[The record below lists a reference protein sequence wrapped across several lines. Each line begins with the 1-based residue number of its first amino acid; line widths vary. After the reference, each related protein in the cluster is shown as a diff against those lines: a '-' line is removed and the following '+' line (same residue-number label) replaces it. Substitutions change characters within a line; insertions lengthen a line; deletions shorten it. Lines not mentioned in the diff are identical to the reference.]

1 MSLTSPPAPE
11 GELPSFDGA
20 TEWLNSPPLTASGLR
35 GSVVVVDFWTYSC
48 INWIRQLPY
57 VRAWSQKYRSH
68 GLVVIGAHTP
78 EFAFEH
84 EIENVRR
91 AARDMKVDYPIA
103 VDSNYAIWRAFNNQ
117 YWPALYFADS
127 QGRIRHHHFGEG
139 DYERSEA
146 VIEELLEAAGARDLD
161 HEPVSLDPRG
171 VEAPADWD
179 TLGSPETYVGYARSE
194 NLASPGGAEFDRPHL
209 YAAPSNLGRNEWA
222 LVGSWTVEREAALLN
237 GAGGRIA
244 YRFHARDLNL
254 VLGAPGRSDSAR
266 FRVLLDGKPPGAAH
280 GIDIDEQGYGAVS
293 EQRLY
298 QLARQASPVAERT
311 FEIEFL
317 DPGVRA
323 YVFTFG

>member
-1 MSLTSPPAPE
+1 MSPTSPSGLE

-57 VRAWSQKYRSH
+57 VRAWSEKYGSH
-68 GLVVIGAHTP
+68 GLVVIGVHTP

-84 EIENVRR
+84 EIENVRG
-91 AARDMKVDYPIA
+91 AARDMNVDYPIA
-103 VDSNYAIWRAFNNQ
+103 VDPNYAIWRAFNNE
-117 YWPALYFADS
+117 YWPALYFADA

-139 DYERSEA
+139 DYERSQA
-146 VIEELLEAAGARDLD
+146 VIQQLLEAAGARGLD
-161 HEPVSLDPRG
+161 HEPLSLDAPG

-179 TLGSPETYVGYARSE
+179 TLGSPETYLGYARAE
-194 NLASPGGAEFDRPHL
+194 NLASPGEAVFDRSHG
-209 YAAPSNLGRNEWA
+209 YTAPPDLRRNEWA
-222 LVGSWTVEREAALLN
+222 LVGDWTVERESALLN
-237 GAGGRIA
+237 SAGGRIA
-244 YRFHARDLNL
+244 YRSHARDLNL
-254 VLGAPGRSDSAR
+254 VMGAPGRADAAR
-266 FRVLLDGKPPGAAH
+266 FRVLLDGKPPGVAH
-280 GIDIDEQGYGAVS
+280 GIDIDEHGEGVVT
-293 EQRLY
+293 EPRLY
-298 QLARQASPVAERT
+298 QLARQPSPVTERT

>member
-1 MSLTSPPAPE
+1 MSPASPLAPE
-11 GELPSFDGA
+11 SELPGFEGA

-91 AARDMKVDYPIA
+91 AARDMDVDYPIA
-103 VDSNYAIWRAFNNQ
+103 LDSNYAIWRAFNNQ

-146 VIEELLEAAGARDLD
+146 VIQELLEAAGARDLD

-179 TLGSPETYVGYARSE
+179 TLGSPETYVGYARGE

-209 YAAPSNLGRNEWA
+209 YTAPPNLARNDWA
-222 LVGSWTVEREAALLN
+222 LVGDWTVESEAALLN
-237 GAGGRIA
+237 GPGGRIA

-254 VLGAPGRSDSAR
+254 VMGAPGSSDSVS

-280 GIDIDEQGYGAVS
+280 GIDIDEQGNGAVS

-298 QLARQASPVAERT
+298 QLARQPTPVAERT

-317 DPGVRA
+317 DPDVRA

>member
-1 MSLTSPPAPE
+1 MSSVNPPAPE

-20 TEWLNSPPLTASGLR
+20 TDWLNSPPLTASELR
-35 GSVVVVDFWTYSC
+35 GGVVVVDFWTYSC

-57 VRAWSQKYRSH
+57 VRAWSQKYQSR
-68 GLVVIGAHTP
+68 GLVVIGVHTP

-91 AARDMKVDYPIA
+91 AARDMNVDYPIA
-103 VDSNYAIWRAFNNQ
+103 LDSNYAVWRAFDNE

-127 QGRIRHHHFGEG
+127 NGRVRHHHFGEG

-146 VIEELLEAAGARDLD
+146 VIQQLLEAAGARDLD

-179 TLGSPETYVGYARSE
+179 TLGSPETYVGYARAGD
-194 NLASPGGAEFDRPHL
+194 LASPGGAVFDRPHF
-209 YAAPSNLGRNEWA
+209 YTAPPDLRGNEWA
-222 LVGSWTVEREAALLN
+222 LAGDWTVEREAALLN
-237 GAGGRIA
+237 SAGGRIA
-244 YRFHARDLNL
+244 YRFRARDLNL
-254 VLGAPGRSDSAR
+254 VMGAPGRADAPR
-266 FRVLLDGKPPGAAH
+266 FRVLLDGGLPGEAH
-280 GIDIDEQGYGAVS
+280 GIDSDEQGNGVVG
-293 EQRLY
+293 EPRLY
-298 QLARQASPVAERT
+298 QLARQQGPIAERT

-317 DPGVRA
+317 DPGVRV